1 MINKSI
7 HLNKPGT
14 KYFGNGGQPSE
25 ARFRQDKNYPCSNT
39 GRQEIK

>member
-25 ARFRQDKNYPCSNT
+25 ARFRQDKIIHVHIL
-39 GRQEIK
+39 EDKK